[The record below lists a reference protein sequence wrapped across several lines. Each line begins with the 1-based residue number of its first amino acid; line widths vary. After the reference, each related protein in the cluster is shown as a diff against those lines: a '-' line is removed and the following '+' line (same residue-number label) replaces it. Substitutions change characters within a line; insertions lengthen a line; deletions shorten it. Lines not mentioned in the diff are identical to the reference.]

1 MGRDTSQGQRKTSG
15 VKIKAYDERRQER
28 IVLAS
33 MFIDGGLLQSIAKQ
47 WPQEG
52 LFHERQ
58 ANRIGKVAVRYYL
71 KHEQAPGCNVA
82 HTLLSGLCEKQ
93 PDELLERYV
102 DALVQEIEKQDS
114 NNPPTSFYK
123 DLANRHFNSVR
134 ALQMREIIEA
144 GIGKDGEVS
153 EDALQKIDDLNK
165 NKIQLGS
172 RQGVWILE
180 EDEIKATPE
189 DDVNVLVEYPGDLG
203 IFFGDNFRRDGFVA
217 FAAAMKRGKSF
228 WLQDVAW
235 RAVQQQ
241 RRTLYIV
248 VGDMSKADVKRRLRQ
263 RIAARP
269 SKPGVISIPVSIN
282 VDYRKKAA
290 VADVRYR
297 QKKFTA
303 EQTVS
308 DETVIRKLNKNIEN
322 RRSLQL
328 LIVPSY
334 RMNATDI
341 EEHIHGLVQEGWIAD
356 VIVIDYAD
364 NLGPMPGMH
373 QQPKHIQVN
382 ATWGQLR
389 AVSQIF
395 NCLLVTAT
403 QVKAAGY
410 GDRDRI
416 SLLGPEHFSD
426 SRTKNDHVTAMFGI
440 NQSLDEKKK
449 NLVRLNS
456 LMQRHEGD
464 SPIVYVAGCPQL
476 SNPAMVSL
484 LES

>member
-1 MGRDTSQGQRKTSG
+1 MTKNGKPSG
-15 VKIKAYDERRQER
+15 VRIKAYDERRQER

-33 MFIDGGLLQSIAKQ
+33 MFIDGGVLQSISKQ

-58 ANRIGKVAVRYYL
+58 ANRIGKMAVRYYL
-71 KHEQAPGCNVA
+71 KHEQAPGRNVG
-82 HTLLSGLCEKQ
+82 HTLLANLCEKQ
-93 PDELLERYV
+93 PDELLERYA
-102 DALVQEIEKQDS
+102 DALAQEIEKQDS

-123 DLANRHFNSVR
+123 ELANRHFNSVR
-134 ALQMREIIEA
+134 ALQMREIIDA

-153 EDALQKIDDLNK
+153 EEAIQKLEQLNK
-165 NKIQLGS
+165 NKVQLGS

-180 EDEIKATPE
+180 DDEIKASAE
-189 DDVNVLVEYPGDLG
+189 DDVYVLIEYPDDLG
-203 IFFGDNFRRDGFVA
+203 IFFGQNFRRDGFVA
-217 FAAAMKRGKSF
+217 FAAPMKRGKSF
-228 WLQDVAW
+228 WLQDIAW

-241 RRTLYIV
+241 RKTLYIV
-248 VGDMSKADVKRRLRQ
+248 VGDMSKSDVKRRLRQ

-269 SKPGVISIPVSIN
+269 AKPGIVNIPVSIS
-282 VDYRKKAA
+282 VDYRKKGASA
-290 VADVRYR
+290 NVRCK
-297 QKKFTA
+297 QKKYTA

-308 DETVIRKLNKNIEN
+308 DETVIRRLAKTIED
-322 RRSLQL
+322 RRGLQL
-328 LIVPSY
+328 LSVPSH
-334 RMNATDI
+334 RINAADI
-341 EEHIHGLVQEGWIAD
+341 EEHLHGLVQEGWIAD
-356 VIVIDYAD
+356 VVVIDYAD
-364 NLGPMPGMH
+364 NLSPMPGTH
-373 QQPKHIQVN
+373 QARDDLQIA
-382 ATWGQLR
+382 ATWSQLR
-389 AVSQIF
+389 AISQIF
-395 NCLLVTAT
+395 NCLVVTAT

-416 SLLGPEHFSD
+416 SLLGPEHFSG

-456 LMQRHEGD
+456 LEQRHEAD
-464 SPIVYVAGCPQL
+464 PPIVYVAGCPQL